1 MTSQSDRHRRGGV
14 LVGTLIFVVLAG
26 VTGWLGYRYWA
37 DRQDSVSSTEL
48 ITRAVSRGPFDHVVL
63 QQGEIESSSNLEI
76 ICEVQSRGS
85 GGTQILWVIDEGTR
99 VQAGDKLVELDSSQ
113 LEQELKEDRLRVITA
128 ESSVKTAEAVLEQAK
143 IAWEEYKEGVYETEK
158 RGILSEMAIAEQ
170 NLSKARL
177 AFESTERLVAKGLVK
192 DLQLQ
197 ADQFAVVNSEN
208 QYETEKQRLWVL
220 TELTLERMRVQHTS
234 DIESAETALRAAQ
247 SELEERRA
255 EMEDRQQ
262 QIRNCVM
269 YAPSDGVVVHANRYS
284 SRGGS
289 AEFVVEAGAMVRER
303 QPIIRLPDPTKMQV
317 RCKVNESQITLIQS
331 GMPVKIAIDAM
342 PGLRLRGR
350 VSRVNRYAEPG
361 GWMSSAIK
369 EYATTIEIIDP
380 PEDIRTGMTAAVEIF
395 VEQLPDSLQIPI
407 QGLYEHGGQMFTL
420 VRQRDETGNQRRDR
434 YETRVVKIGATN
446 DTMASIVS
454 GLEEGENVILN
465 LRQHLTLLDLPPIER
480 EDNSDLDDLRQLDA
494 DTRLTGA
501 AAPGRDAADDG
512 GGGEQGSRA
521 GRPDGGGPG
530 GGGPGGG
537 RPGGG
542 RPDVATIVQ
551 RSMERND
558 TDGDGVISREEA
570 EAADGRAREMLLQ
583 ADSDGDGKVTRAEL
597 RAALEQRMAGN
608 GGDGE

>member
-14 LVGTLIFVVLAG
+14 LVGTLIFLVLAG
-26 VTGWLGYRYWA
+26 ATGWLGYRYWT
-37 DRQDSVSSTEL
+37 DRQDSVSSTDL

-63 QQGEIESSSNLEI
+63 QQGEIESSSNIEI

-143 IAWEEYKEGVYETEK
+143 IAWEEYKAGVYETEK
-158 RGILSEMAIAEQ
+158 RSILSEMAIAEQ
-170 NLSKARL
+170 NLSRARL

-192 DLQLQ
+192 DLQLE
-197 ADQFAVVNSEN
+197 ADKFAVVNAEN
-208 QYETEKQRLWVL
+208 NLEAEKQKLSVL
-220 TELTLERMRVQHTS
+220 RDLTLRRMEVQFTS

-255 EMEDRQQ
+255 EMQEREQ

-284 SRGGS
+284 SRGGN

-350 VSRVNRYAEPG
+350 VARVNRYAEPG

-395 VEQLPDSLQIPI
+395 VEQLPDALQIPI

-420 VRQRDETGNQRRDR
+420 VRKRDESEKQRRDR

-446 DTMASIVS
+446 DTMASIVD
-454 GLEEGENVILN
+454 GLDEDENVILN

-480 EDNSDLDDLRQLDA
+480 EDNSDLDELRQIDPE
-494 DTRLTGA
+494 TRLTGA
-501 AAPGRDAADDG
+501 ATPQDATAEGGAAGGWGEGQGSRGGQAG
-512 GGGEQGSRA
+512 GGG
-521 GRPDGGGPG
+521 
-530 GGGPGGG
+530 
-537 RPGGG
+537 PGGG